1 LSTALFGAYGLLI
14 TTLFM
19 DSQDQEHKVFLSPQS
34 LYPHYGS
41 VGSCVSSYF
50 DYNFVD
56 VIMDDGSRQKRTVSL
71 STLPRLPSTLS
82 TATPGGAQHS
92 PPTTIGNQQDSFPES
107 DDSDGEVTNSNSKS
121 TRIGGFVWCL
131 TTEQQRVLKCSLAY
145 TIGCL
150 FTFVPVLHQWMIG
163 GYDDQD
169 GGRMPVAS
177 HMAATVTV
185 FFLPSKTV
193 GGMVEAAGVG
203 WVMTLGAL
211 LVCLASL
218 WTTDWFLGQLD
229 QPYVSYGVT
238 LVGWLLTSVLL
249 LAFLKAHYSNRPS
262 VTTGKFLDHALD

>member
-1 LSTALFGAYGLLI
+1 
-14 TTLFM
+14 M
-19 DSQDQEHKVFLSPQS
+19 DNQDRDHKAALSPQP

-41 VGSCVSSYF
+41 VGSGVSSYF

-71 STLPRLPSTLS
+71 STLPRPPSTLS
-82 TATPGGAQHS
+82 ATTPGAARHS
-92 PPTTIGNQQDSFPES
+92 PPTRKTGIGNQQESFPES
-107 DDSDGEVTNSNSKS
+107 DDSDGELANTYSKS
-121 TRIGGFVWCL
+121 TRIAWSL
-131 TTEQQRVLKCSLAY
+131 TTGQQRVLKCSLAY
-145 TIGCL
+145 IIGCL

-163 GYDDQD
+163 EGYDQD

-218 WTTDWFLGQLD
+218 WTTDLFLGQLD